1 MEGKHANNKLRSEY
15 QAGCQAFQFRTLS
28 MNWTRIRASGPIH
41 CCMFTRRSSKS
52 IFLRPM
58 ISVSVKF
65 DTNALNEILN
75 NSNSTWMHEIHN
87 ACISLRIHEINTRCE
102 FMRSMHSSFMITGGA
117 CHCRTLQYH
126 WASDWA
132 TSAPS
137 DRMSTCLIAVA
148 RIPKIWSNSE
158 MRQGLGVVSVGQ

>member
-65 DTNALNEILN
+65 DTNALNVILN

-87 ACISLRIHEINTRCE
+87 ACISLRIHEINAFIIHDNR
-102 FMRSMHSSFMITGGA
+102 RSLSLQNITVP
-117 CHCRTLQYH
+117 L
-126 WASDWA
+126 S
-132 TSAPS
+132 
-137 DRMSTCLIAVA
+137 L
-148 RIPKIWSNSE
+148 
-158 MRQGLGVVSVGQ
+158 GLGYVCSIGQDVHVSHRCREHPEDLI